1 MERRTFLKTSLATSA
16 FSAVNPAFAHTI
28 VLPDYD
34 VPTQYEPREVDLLT
48 QLEPWEVHVDPAQF
62 ALFWTLPD
70 NKAIRYTVGV
80 GRPGLYE
87 DGEFYVARKHEWPSW
102 TPTPDMIRREPEKYL
117 QYADGVSGGLDNPL
131 GARALYLYT
140 PERGDTYLRI
150 HGTSDASTLARR
162 VSNGCARLI
171 NTHLVDLYNRVPVD
185 SRVVLYP
192 VNQEVRILTTEN
204 ELVVVDQG

>member
-1 MERRTFLKTSLATSA
+1 MATSA
-16 FSAVNPAFAHTI
+16 VSIVSPDFAHTI

-34 VPTQYEPREVDLLT
+34 VPTEYIPREVDLLT
-48 QLEPWEVHVDPAQF
+48 QLEPSEVHVDPAQF

-70 NKAIRYTVGV
+70 NKAIRYTVGI

-87 DGEFYVARKHEWPSW
+87 AGEFHVAYKREWPNW
-102 TPTPDMIRREPEKYL
+102 TPTPGMIRREPEKYL
-117 QYADGVSGGLDNPL
+117 QYADGLRGGIENPL
-131 GARALYLYT
+131 GARALYLFQ
-140 PERGDTYLRI
+140 PVRGDTYLRV
-150 HGTSDASTLARR
+150 HGTNNVSTLARR

-192 VNQEVRILTTEN
+192 VNQEVRILTTED
-204 ELVVVDQG
+204 EPVVVDQG

>member
-1 MERRTFLKTSLATSA
+1 MKRRTFLKTSLASSA
-16 FSAVNPAFAHTI
+16 AVAATPSFSHTI
-28 VLPDYD
+28 VLPNYD
-34 VPTQYEPREVDLLT
+34 IPPEYEPREVDLIT
-48 QLEPWEVHVDPAQF
+48 QLDPWEIHVDPAQF
-62 ALFWTLPD
+62 TLFWTLPG

-87 DGEFYVARKHEWPSW
+87 DGEFYVARKHEWPRW

-117 QYADGVSGGLDNPL
+117 QHAGGVRGGLDNPL

-140 PERGDTYLRI
+140 PERGDTYLRV
-150 HGTSDASTLARR
+150 HGTNDVSTLAKR

-171 NTHLVDLYNRVPVD
+171 NTHLIDLYNRVPVD

-192 VNQEVRILTTEN
+192 VNQGVRIFTMDDEP
-204 ELVVVDQG
+204 VVVDQG